1 MLQSNRFCDALVY
14 AATLHADQRR
24 KLSGAPYVSH
34 LLRVTGIVLE
44 FGGDEDEAIA
54 ALLHDA
60 VEDQGGA
67 STRTDIQIR
76 FGDRVAA
83 IVDGCSDTD
92 RQPKPPWRA
101 RKQAALKR
109 LRKSDPS
116 VRLVVAA
123 DKLDNALSLAADYR
137 RRGPEVWN
145 LFRGGR
151 DGTLWYYR
159 SVVEVLGQQEP
170 QRILDEL
177 RRAVVELER
186 LVGGQEGEQPG
197 C

>member
-67 STRTDIQIR
+67 STRTDIQSR

-101 RKQAALKR
+101 RKKAALKR

-159 SVVEVLGQQEP
+159 SVVEVLGQREP